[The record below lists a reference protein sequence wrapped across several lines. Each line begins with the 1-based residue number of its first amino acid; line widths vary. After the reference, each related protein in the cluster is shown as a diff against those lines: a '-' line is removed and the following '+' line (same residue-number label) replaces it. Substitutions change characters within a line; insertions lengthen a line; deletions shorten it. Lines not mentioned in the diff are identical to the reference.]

1 MFKIYKN
8 ILHYVKELSYLTYL
22 SIFSSFVSSFFTVG
36 AYFFMYKFFNNLIIN
51 ADTSMTKFYALMVSI
66 LLVIGSILQYV
77 ANMLSHKLGFRLET
91 NLRKRGID
99 ILTNASFK
107 FFNSNASGNIRKTI
121 DDNAS
126 QTHAIIAHLIPDN
139 ANAFMTPILIL
150 IIGFLISYRVG
161 ILLILS
167 LIVTFLFVFL
177 MMGKR
182 KFMDY
187 YQQALD
193 DMSGKTVEYI
203 RAIQVIK
210 IFGIDITSF
219 KTLHQAILS
228 YSKNALKYSKT
239 NKMPFVLYQWV
250 FFGIGAIILPFVVL
264 FNFFNT
270 VEIVFILFL
279 TGVLYSTMIRI
290 MYVFMYSFKG
300 SYAIEKLEDLF
311 NNMKKDTLSFG
322 NIDTM
327 EGFDIEFKNVSFSYD
342 EKNMVLDNLS
352 FKLEENKV
360 YALVGAS
367 GGGKTT
373 IAKLISGFFNIQKGE
388 ILIGGKNIKSYT
400 KNALIQNISF
410 VFQNPKLFKI
420 SIYDNVKVAKP
431 TATREEVMRALK
443 LASCETILNKFKD
456 RENTII
462 GSKGVYL
469 SGGEIQRIAIA
480 RALLKDSKI
489 ILLDEASS
497 AIDPDNEY
505 ELKLAISE
513 LIKDKTIIMIAHRL
527 TSITNADEILVV
539 ENGKIEERGNNM
551 QLMEK
556 NQKYAYYM
564 NLYHSANNWRVNNE
578 KMD

>member
-1 MFKIYKN
+1 
-8 ILHYVKELSYLTYL
+8 
-22 SIFSSFVSSFFTVG
+22 
-36 AYFFMYKFFNNLIIN
+36 
-51 ADTSMTKFYALMVSI
+51 
-66 LLVIGSILQYV
+66 
-77 ANMLSHKLGFRLET
+77 
-91 NLRKRGID
+91 
-99 ILTNASFK
+99 
-107 FFNSNASGNIRKTI
+107 
-121 DDNAS
+121 
-126 QTHAIIAHLIPDN
+126 
-139 ANAFMTPILIL
+139 
-150 IIGFLISYRVG
+150 
-161 ILLILS
+161 
-167 LIVTFLFVFL
+167 
-177 MMGKR
+177 
-182 KFMDY
+182 
-187 YQQALD
+187 
-193 DMSGKTVEYI
+193 
-203 RAIQVIK
+203 
-210 IFGIDITSF
+210 
-219 KTLHQAILS
+219 
-228 YSKNALKYSKT
+228 
-239 NKMPFVLYQWV
+239 
-250 FFGIGAIILPFVVL
+250 
-264 FNFFNT
+264 
-270 VEIVFILFL
+270 
-279 TGVLYSTMIRI
+279 
-290 MYVFMYSFKG
+290 
-300 SYAIEKLEDLF
+300 
-311 NNMKKDTLSFG
+311 
-322 NIDTM
+322 
-327 EGFDIEFKNVSFSYD
+327 
-342 EKNMVLDNLS
+342 
-352 FKLEENKV
+352 
-360 YALVGAS
+360 
-367 GGGKTT
+367 
-373 IAKLISGFFNIQKGE
+373 
-388 ILIGGKNIKSYT
+388 